1 MTEIFKQTVR
11 RLLSFFGLRL
21 EFIRTSESCFSKLD
35 IGLVIDVGANIG
47 QYGLEIRR
55 EGYTGSIYSFEPL
68 IDAYERLLQ
77 NTYDDKKWHVHSRCA
92 VGDSIDEVEI
102 NVAGNSY
109 SSSIKEMLPSHISA
123 APNSGTVGTN
133 YAKMITLDSL
143 IDMWQSQEGRILL
156 KIDTQGFEEEVL
168 KGADMTI
175 AYVRAVQIELSVVEL
190 YKGQS
195 LYRYFFDLLEAKGFC
210 LYRIIPGFMDDQS
223 GRLLQFDAIFV
234 RNEKLPQ

>member
-1 MTEIFKQTVR
+1 MRRTSKQIIR
-11 RLLSFFGLRL
+11 RLLSYFGLRL
-21 EFIRTSESCFSKLD
+21 EYIRTPESCFSKLD
-35 IGLVIDVGANIG
+35 ISLVIDVGANNG

-55 EGYTGSIYSFEPL
+55 EGYTGTIYSFEPL

-77 NTYDDKKWHVHSRCA
+77 NTYGDKKWQVHSRCA
-92 VGDSIDEVEI
+92 VGDSIAEVEI

-143 IDMWQSQEGRILL
+143 IDTWQSQEGKILL

-168 KGADMTI
+168 KGAEMTI
-175 AYVRAVQIELSVVEL
+175 AFVYAVQIELSVVEL

-195 LYRYFFDLLEAKGFC
+195 LYRFFFELLESRGFC

-234 RNEKLPQ
+234 RNEKLP